1 MVEIMDDSIRQPRR
15 IDPNRRQRIIDACL
29 DVIAERGVAGAS
41 HRVIAAAADVPLGSM
56 TYYFTGLGDLLH
68 QAFDRYAQHCIDRFA
83 ARMAQAT
90 TMDEACEAI
99 VEHIMGD
106 DVLGSQR
113 DLNINLEFYTLAA
126 RDHDYRDISERWM
139 AASRA
144 QIERHFDAATAMLLD
159 AMIEGIT
166 LHRAL
171 GGVPSDRAVVRDG
184 IRRIAQA

>member
-1 MVEIMDDSIRQPRR
+1 MVNVMNDIIRQPRR

-29 DVIAERGVAGAS
+29 DVIAEHGVAGTS
-41 HRVIAAAADVPLGSM
+41 HRVIAATADVPLGSM

-68 QAFDRYAQHCIDRFA
+68 QAFDQYAQQCIDRFA
-83 ARMAQAT
+83 ERMAQAT
-90 TMDEACEAI
+90 TADEACDAI
-99 VEHIMGD
+99 VKHIMGD

-126 RDHDYRDISERWM
+126 RNHDYRDISERWM

-144 QIERHFDAATAMLLD
+144 QIERFFDTSTAMLLD

-171 GGVPSDRAVVRDG
+171 GGVPGNPAVVRDG
-184 IRRIAQA
+184 IRRIAQM